1 MHNSVSVLKRVTV
14 RHNAA
19 RNPSMSLGSMDEIKW
34 YSSIVSSVRLLTRLE
49 HWCFIVCI
57 ECVCCCWV
65 FCDVTRS
72 TSVERK

>member
-34 YSSIVSSVRLLTRLE
+34 YSSIVSSVRWKGIRLE
-49 HWCFIVCI
+49 HWCFIVVLSV
-57 ECVCCCWV
+57 CVV
-65 FCDVTRS
+65 VGRFAM
-72 TSVERK
+72 